1 LSEHYSIS
9 DLATEFGITPRTIRF
24 YEDHNLLAPERDGQR
39 RIYSRRDRGRLAW
52 VLRAKRVGFSLSE
65 IADMLD
71 LYDLDDDRAQQRHVT
86 LEMCRKQLQDLESQR
101 HDLDATID
109 ELSSFCDLLEKL
121 EAGQDPASLK
131 PSFPSFFTEPRP

>member
-1 LSEHYSIS
+1 MSEHYSIS

-24 YEDHNLLAPERDGQR
+24 YEDHDLLAPERDGQR

-86 LEMCRKQLQDLESQR
+86 LEMCRKQLQDLEFSG
-101 HDLDATID
+101 TIWMPQSTNSAAFVTCWKNLRPD
-109 ELSSFCDLLEKL
+109 KTR
-121 EAGQDPASLK
+121 PA
-131 PSFPSFFTEPRP
+131 